1 MSSAAVRRG
10 AARAA
15 VPSAPRARVSL
26 RQLEA
31 FCAVMTAGGASAAA
45 ARLART
51 QSAVST
57 AVAEL
62 EDALEAP
69 LFERAGRGL
78 RPTEAARRLL
88 PRALELVERALEL
101 PAHAVGSAAD
111 ERLRIGASRTIGPFV
126 MPALLARF
134 AAERPRATIELS
146 IGNTAGQLARLRRFE
161 LDAAFVEGDVHEP
174 GLEVRAW
181 AQDALCLVARA
192 GHPVLGL
199 ASARRGARAARA
211 YVDALAG
218 AGWAVREPGSGSLET
233 FLRAMAPMLGVPRI
247 GLTVDDPLALQRLVE
262 HGDWLGCVSR
272 RAAADALAAGRLR
285 ELPAPD
291 AEAARALVRRF
302 WIVRSPER
310 WRSAALERLVA
321 MAIAPGALTPPRAAP
336 RSAPGPRSRR

>member
-1 MSSAAVRRG
+1 MPPAVARR
-10 AARAA
+10 AEAR
-15 VPSAPRARVSL
+15 PSGPAAPRSRVSL

-57 AVAEL
+57 AIAEL
-62 EDALEAP
+62 EAALETP

-101 PAHAVGSAAD
+101 PAHALGSAAD

-134 AAERPRATIELS
+134 AAERPRASVELS

-174 GLEVRAW
+174 GLELRAW
-181 AQDALCLVARA
+181 TQDALCLVARA
-192 GHPVLGL
+192 DHPVLRL
-199 ASARRGARAARA
+199 VPPRRGARAARA
-211 YVDALAG
+211 YVEALAR
-218 AGWAVREPGSGSLET
+218 ADWAVREPGSGSLET
-233 FLRAMAPMLGVPRI
+233 FLRAVAPTLGVPRI

-272 RAAADALAAGRLR
+272 RAAADALAAGRLH
-285 ELPAPD
+285 ELPPPD

-310 WRSAALERLVA
+310 WHGAALERLIA
-321 MAIAPGALTPPRAAP
+321 LATAPGAVTPPRAAT
-336 RSAPGPRSRR
+336 RSATGRRSRR